1 MALCL
6 NQIDQPLCWVF
17 SVSSLGPFIAVWHSI
32 LRPERLTLWT
42 YQRTALFSDLTCVLP
57 VGDSSR
63 RLEDCLVLWPHLR
76 SASGRLQQETG
87 GWENKVGASIHYL
100 LFLGV
105 AAGGSTPVLEAPGPS
120 SRFQQPLL
128 EAGAVQLH
136 DFWSRRCP
144 ILLLVVSLNLNHS
157 LYYSLLRLFILTVWS
172 ISCLNPDW

>member
-1 MALCL
+1 MHGIMPESNWSALML
-6 NQIDQPLCWVF
+6 GIF
-17 SVSSLGPFIAVWHSI
+17 SFLFGSI
-32 LRPERLTLWT
+32 HCSLTL
-42 YQRTALFSDLTCVLP
+42 YSRAGEADLMNI
-57 VGDSSR
+57 S
-63 RLEDCLVLWPHLR
+63 EDCLVLWPHLR

-136 DFWSRRCP
+136 DFWSPRCP
-144 ILLLVVSLNLNHS
+144 ILLLVVSLNLNYS